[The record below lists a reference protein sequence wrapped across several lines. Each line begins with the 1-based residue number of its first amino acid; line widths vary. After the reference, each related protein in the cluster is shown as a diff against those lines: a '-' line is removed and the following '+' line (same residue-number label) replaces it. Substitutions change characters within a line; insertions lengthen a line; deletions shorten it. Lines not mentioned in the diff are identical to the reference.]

1 MQMAGAA
8 GHILAPSV
16 ADQSAIDA
24 AMISINAGILIL
36 PMLVNPKGSMKVHTT
51 AYTCLHLCII
61 CE

>member
-24 AMISINAGILIL
+24 ALISINAGILIL
-36 PMLVNPKGSMKVHTT
+36 PMLVNQTG
-51 AYTCLHLCII
+51 
-61 CE
+61 